1 MLRAVSQGFSVS
13 KPYGDNQP
21 YDFVVQRG
29 GGPVQRVQVKATFV
43 KMAPGRGNGYQVMVA
58 WKSARG
64 VGFYSR
70 REIDF
75 LAAFIGPL
83 DMWYIIPVEKLARTV
98 AIGFYPLGSTRP
110 RTVGRYEEYREAWG
124 LMKG

>member
-21 YDFVVQRG
+21 YDFVVQQ
-29 GGPVQRVQVKATFV
+29 GGPVQRVQVKSTFV
-43 KMAPGRGNGYQVMVA
+43 RVAPGRGNGFQVMIA

-64 VGFYSR
+64 VGHYSR

-83 DMWYIIPVEKLARTV
+83 DMWYIIPVDKLARTV
-98 AIGFYPLGSTRP
+98 AVCFYPLGSTRP
-110 RTVGRYEEYREAWG
+110 TAGRYEKYREAWG
-124 LMKG
+124 LLKG